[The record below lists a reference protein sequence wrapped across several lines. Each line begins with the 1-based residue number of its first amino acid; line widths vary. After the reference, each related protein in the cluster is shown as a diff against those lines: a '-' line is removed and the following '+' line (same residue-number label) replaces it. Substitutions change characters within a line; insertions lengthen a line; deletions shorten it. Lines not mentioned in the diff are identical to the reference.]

1 MIKVY
6 FENKCHA
13 VLVAI
18 FDDEEIYN
26 ACLPTLEKQ
35 AKEQKFDKVTES
47 LVNIDIDEVEYIV
60 NTHLSNI

>member
-1 MIKVY
+1 M
-6 FENKCHA
+6 
-13 VLVAI
+13 LVAI

-26 ACLPTLEKQ
+26 ACLHTLEKQ

-60 NTHLSNI
+60 NTHLSNF